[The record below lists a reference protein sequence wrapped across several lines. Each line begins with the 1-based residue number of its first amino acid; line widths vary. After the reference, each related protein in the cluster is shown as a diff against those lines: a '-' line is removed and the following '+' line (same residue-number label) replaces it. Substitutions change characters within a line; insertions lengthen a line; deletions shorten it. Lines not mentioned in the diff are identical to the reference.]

1 MTDEQKPTEEQTEEN
16 NSIVPAGMA
25 LWKLELGKV
34 LWKWIAGG
42 ATLGSV
48 VTILNTT
55 ELPKLAL
62 GAAAGGALTGGGAIA
77 TALLSP
83 TLKKTKQGADRVGE
97 GIAGLAEEK
106 AQGLADKVLGVDDR
120 YLELQKEDCQAS
132 LCDGIHQLF
141 TPLLEEIF
149 VPLSMTFTD
158 RSPGWERKVSEALEE
173 PDLFM
178 PLMPS
183 KQKEAQIWKWL
194 KRAET
199 DSNQGSSFRRM
210 AILAWGGYGKTTLL
224 RHIAYIYS
232 SKQHRRYDVNAKVPI
247 FLSLKT
253 YGKTIAATPT
263 LTLSEMVTKYHL
275 PYLSRDLVLPDN
287 WATSKLKAGEV
298 VLLLDG
304 FDEVKEG
311 IRPQVAQWLKRELR
325 EYPKSIAILTS
336 RPKSYDDQPIATKL
350 EMRMRIWVEPF
361 NVVQQEAFIQRWYE
375 YQEVYANNGRSTSDV
390 KRRATEKSDKL
401 LGQIRERP
409 EIEALAKIPLLLN
422 MIATFHRLSPTI
434 ELPKRKVDLYQAI
447 CKLQLVDRPGAK
459 ELETLLTE
467 TNAQTILQ
475 KLALDMVLNDREK
488 TVTHDIL
495 HDRLSQYL
503 QQENERVNAEELLG
517 EIVRVSELLVEKE
530 LQEYEFAHWSFQEY
544 LAAKEIFDRKDE
556 KLVLDRLSVPEWKPL
571 ILMYTSLLKNPSA
584 LIRSMLDQNLTDLAR
599 AALQETTKK
608 VDPAIEQELER
619 LSTQVMS
626 STYDTLA
633 ALLKA
638 GKWKDADQ
646 ETAKVMLEVA
656 GQTERGYLDEEDLQ
670 KFPCEDLLT
679 IDRLWVEASN
689 GHFGFSVQKKIWENC
704 GSPSSDGEEW
714 DRFCVRVGW
723 QNSDATA
730 YVEYQDLKKNAS
742 LSPLGELPLHW
753 YTKGYIRGVRKS
765 EKWVSKR
772 VEECL
777 FSRAT
782 TCRL

>member
-1 MTDEQKPTEEQTEEN
+1 M
-16 NSIVPAGMA
+16 
-25 LWKLELGKV
+25 
-34 LWKWIAGG
+34 
-42 ATLGSV
+42 
-48 VTILNTT
+48 
-55 ELPKLAL
+55 
-62 GAAAGGALTGGGAIA
+62 
-77 TALLSP
+77 
-83 TLKKTKQGADRVGE
+83 
-97 GIAGLAEEK
+97 AGLAEEK

-132 LCDGIHQLF
+132 LCDGINQLF

-158 RSPGWERKVSEALEE
+158 RSPGWEPKVPEALEE

-178 PLMPS
+178 PLIPS

-263 LTLSEMVTKYHL
+263 LTLSEIVMKYHL
-275 PYLSRDLVLPDN
+275 PYLSRDLLLPEN

-311 IRPQVAQWLKRELR
+311 IRSQVAQWLKRELR

-336 RPKSYDDQPIATKL
+336 RPKAYDDQPIATKL

-361 NVVQQEAFIQRWYE
+361 NVPQQEAFIQRWYE
-375 YQEVYANNGRSTSDV
+375 YQEVYTNNGRSTSDV
-390 KRRATEKSDKL
+390 KRRAEEKADKL

-409 EIEALAKIPLLLN
+409 GIEALAKIPLLLN
-422 MIATFHRLSPTI
+422 MIATFHRLSPKV

-467 TNAQTILQ
+467 TNAQAILQ

-503 QQENERVNAEELLG
+503 QQENERVNAEELLE

-544 LAAKEIFDRKDE
+544 LAAKEIFDHKYE
-556 KLVLDRLSVPEWKPL
+556 KLVRDRLSVPEWKPL

-638 GKWKDADQ
+638 EKWQ
-646 ETAKVMLEVA
+646 EANKETEKVMLEVA
-656 GQTERGYLDEEDLQ
+656 EQTERGFLTEEDLR

-689 GHFGFSVQKKIWENC
+689 GHFGFSVQKKIWEKC
-704 GSPSSDGEEW
+704 GSPMKYNDDYKKFME
-714 DRFCVRVGW
+714 RVGW
-723 QNSDATA
+723 QSGDDVVS
-730 YVEYQDLKKNAS
+730 YSDLKFSPSHS
-742 LSPLGELPLHW
+742 LVGELPITHLATTYSFESFIHFDK
-753 YTKGYIRGVRKS
+753 TYIY
-765 EKWVSKR
+765 
-772 VEECL
+772 L
-777 FSRAT
+777 FSHKD
-782 TCRL
+782 L

>member
-1 MTDEQKPTEEQTEEN
+1 
-16 NSIVPAGMA
+16 
-25 LWKLELGKV
+25 
-34 LWKWIAGG
+34 
-42 ATLGSV
+42 
-48 VTILNTT
+48 
-55 ELPKLAL
+55 
-62 GAAAGGALTGGGAIA
+62 
-77 TALLSP
+77 
-83 TLKKTKQGADRVGE
+83 
-97 GIAGLAEEK
+97 
-106 AQGLADKVLGVDDR
+106 
-120 YLELQKEDCQAS
+120 
-132 LCDGIHQLF
+132 
-141 TPLLEEIF
+141 
-149 VPLSMTFTD
+149 
-158 RSPGWERKVSEALEE
+158 LEE

-263 LTLSEMVTKYHL
+263 LTLSEIVMKYHL
-275 PYLSRDLVLPDN
+275 PYLSRDLLLPEN

-311 IRPQVAQWLKRELR
+311 IRSQVAQWLKRELR

-336 RPKSYDDQPIATKL
+336 RPKAYDDQPIATKL

-361 NVVQQEAFIQRWYE
+361 NVPQQEAFIQRWYE
-375 YQEVYANNGRSTSDV
+375 YQEVYTNNGRSTSDV
-390 KRRATEKSDKL
+390 KRRATEKADKL

-422 MIATFHRLSPTI
+422 MIATFHRLSPKV

-467 TNAQTILQ
+467 TNAQAILQ

-503 QQENERVNAEELLG
+503 QQENERVNAEELLE

-556 KLVLDRLSVPEWKPL
+556 KLVRDRLSVPEWKPL
-571 ILMYTSLLKNPSA
+571 IMMYSSLLKNPSD
-584 LIRSMLDQNLTDLAR
+584 LIRSMLDQGLVDLAR
-599 AALQETTKK
+599 TCLQETTKK
-608 VDPAIEQELER
+608 VDPILQQELDKDLNQLNAQVTKSTYAELER
-619 LSTQVMS
+619 L
-626 STYDTLA
+626 
-633 ALLKA
+633 LKA
-638 GKWKDADQ
+638 GEWEKADR
-646 ETAKVMLEVA
+646 ETDKVMVEVA
-656 GQTERGYLDEEDLQ
+656 GQTERGYLTPDDL
-670 KFPCEDLLT
+670 KTFPCEDLLT

-689 GHFGFSVQKKIWENC
+689 GHFGFSVQKKIWTEC
-704 GSPSSDGEEW
+704 GSPSSFGKEW
-714 DRFCVRVGW
+714 DHFCVRVGW
-723 QNSDATA
+723 KNSDATA
-730 YVEYQDLKKNAS
+730 YVAYNNLKKDPS
-742 LSPLGELPLHW
+742 LSPMGELPVKTEGW
-753 YTKGYIRGVRKS
+753 
-765 EKWVSKR
+765 
-772 VEECL
+772 
-777 FSRAT
+777 AT
-782 TCRL
+782 GRELQVWSHL